1 MFRGDESDRRRKVA
15 WKLRRKNARG
25 SSRRLGFEMMES
37 RSLLSATPVSTGPLD
52 LRLFQLNWSAASV
65 DGGTVT
71 ISSPADNDGGYI
83 SDTTALTYGGTSNSA
98 PIANVISSVSDMD
111 DLVSRGAT
119 IAYSN
124 TTAGSLGLNSTGNA
138 IGGGMLPLVIAS
150 PEGGVSLR
158 ANIEPV
164 REGVGAPTGDQNPG
178 GVISIQALLPPSGRG
193 GDYQSTQPSWNNYV
207 SNPTDARS
215 IPTTLE
221 TTRLPAT
228 ASLSGEWA
236 RIMIFET
243 AGGEP
248 VLGQSAGATQDGL
261 MTISDSESSAA
272 GSLSVDAHLLNH
284 NASDSNSQAEK
295 PDVKSTTDWRAAG
308 LQQPLSAAESA
319 AIERLD
325 SILMKGIDRQT
336 IRFSILNLLKLE
348 HTSNADEHRVGSETS
363 DVSYV
368 KVLQN
373 MTENNHQVV
382 PLGGD
387 EKTQSASFDTIP
399 FVVALSLERIINR
412 ASNRSRQ
419 RETAVVQKPPRR
431 IED

>member
-1 MFRGDESDRRRKVA
+1 MFRGDESNRRRKDA
-15 WKLRRKNARG
+15 GKHRRKNTRG

-71 ISSPADNDGGYI
+71 ISSSADSDGGYI
-83 SDTTALTYGGTSNSA
+83 SDTTASSFGATFSSA
-98 PIANVISSVSDMD
+98 PITNVISSVSDMD

-119 IAYSN
+119 IVYSN
-124 TTAGSLGLNSTGNA
+124 STSGSLDLNFTGNA
-138 IGGGMLPLVIAS
+138 TGGGMLPLVIAS
-150 PEGGVSLR
+150 SEGGVSMR

-164 REGVGAPTGDQNPG
+164 RQGVGAPTGDQNPG
-178 GVISIQALLPPSGRG
+178 GVISIQALLPSAGRG
-193 GDYQSTQPSWNNYV
+193 GDYQSTQPSWNSYV

-248 VLGQSAGATQDGL
+248 VLGQSSVTTQDGL

-272 GSLSVDAHLLNH
+272 GSLSADAYLLNH
-284 NASDSNSQAEK
+284 NASDSNSKTEK

-325 SILMKGIDRQT
+325 SILMNGLDRQT
-336 IRFSILNLLKLE
+336 IRSSILNLLKLE
-348 HTSNADEHRVGSETS
+348 HTSNTNENHAGSETS

-368 KVLQN
+368 KVLQHLAA
-373 MTENNHQVV
+373 NNHKVV
-382 PLGGD
+382 PVGGD
-387 EKTQSASFDTIP
+387 EKTQSASFDAIP
-399 FVVALSLERIINR
+399 FVAALTLERIINR

-419 RETAVVQKPPRR
+419 RETAVVQKPPQRE
-431 IED
+431 ED